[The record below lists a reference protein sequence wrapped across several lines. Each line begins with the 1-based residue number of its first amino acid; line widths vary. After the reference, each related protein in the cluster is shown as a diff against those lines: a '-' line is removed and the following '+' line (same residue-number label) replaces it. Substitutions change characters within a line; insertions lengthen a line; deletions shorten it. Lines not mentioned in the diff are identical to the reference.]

1 MARPREPIDLIAA
14 KGRKHLTKSEY
25 EDRKNSEVIAPSDN
39 VKAPSFLSKNEVKK
53 FDEIAIQLIE
63 LKIMSNLDCDVLARY
78 IRAETEYIK
87 VSKQLN
93 KIKFVPDK
101 KSRQTAE
108 LQLVDQYAQYDYLS
122 KIQIRAMKACN
133 ACAKELGLTISSRC
147 RLVIPKKEE
156 PQKPA
161 NKFMKHA

>member
-14 KGRKHLTKSEY
+14 KGCKHLTKDEY
-25 EDRKNSEVIAPSDN
+25 EECKNSEVIAQSDN
-39 VKAPSFLSKNEVKK
+39 VKAPSFLLKNEVKK
-53 FDEIAIQLIE
+53 FDEIAIQLVE
-63 LKIMSNLDCDVLARY
+63 LNIMSNLDCDVLARY

-108 LQLVDQYAQYDYLS
+108 LQLADQYTQYDYLS

-147 RLVIPKKEE
+147 RLVIPKRRTAKTC
-156 PQKPA
+156 Q
-161 NKFMKHA
+161 